1 MEKKI
6 PVRSEADP
14 KYTWALEDVYANNDL
29 WKADLEKARALP
41 AQLAAYKG
49 HLGDSA
55 QKLLEFLQLGDGISV
70 LFDSLYGYAQR
81 RSDEDTAN
89 SLYQGMTSQA
99 MSAMVAVDA
108 ASSFETPELLAIPD
122 DKLEQFYKEE
132 PALETYRLA
141 LTRIRNKRAHIL
153 SDAEEKLL
161 AAAGEM
167 SQAPDSVYSVF
178 ADADLKFPAATDK
191 DGNTHPVTH
200 GTYIPL
206 MHSAD
211 RVLRKSAFES
221 LYSVYGQFR
230 NTAAALLSAQ
240 VKQLKFYADARKYDS
255 TLQASLDGNY
265 VPTEVYTNL
274 ISAVHENMA
283 PMYRYVDLRRKLL
296 GVDELHMYDLYTPIV
311 SDVDVDIPYE
321 EAKQTVYDA
330 LACMGD
336 DYRAILKEGFDNR
349 WIDVYENVGKCSGA
363 YSAGLRKH
371 PYVLLNYSGTL
382 DSMFTLAH
390 EMGHAIHSYLSNKH
404 QPVAYSNYSIFVAEV
419 ASTCN
424 EALLMQHLLK
434 TTKDKKRR
442 AYLINYFLEQ
452 FRTTLY
458 RQTMFAEFELEIN
471 RRNERGESLT
481 AESLNALYHELN
493 HQYFGDNI
501 VIDKEI
507 DLEWARIPHFYYDY
521 YVYQYATGYSAAIAL
536 SRRILKEGA
545 PAVKDYIHF
554 LSGGCSTDPIS
565 LLRGAG
571 VDMASTTPIHEALQL
586 FDELITEME
595 QLMEE

>member
-14 KYTWALEDVYANNDL
+14 KYTWALEDVYANNDV

-55 QKLLEFLQLGDGISV
+55 QKLLEFLQLGDDISV
-70 LFDSLYGYAQR
+70 LFDALYGYAQR

-122 DKLEQFYKEE
+122 DKLEQFYQEE

-141 LTRIRNKRAHIL
+141 LTRIRSKRAHIL

-178 ADADLKFPAATDK
+178 ADADLKFPSATDK
-191 DGNTHPVTH
+191 DGNSHPVTH

-211 RVLRKSAFES
+211 RVLRKSAFAS

-311 SDVDVDIPYE
+311 SDVDVNIPYE

-493 HQYFGDNI
+493 HQYFGDDI

-571 VDMASTTPIHEALQL
+571 VDMASTAPIHDALQL

>member
-6 PVRSEADP
+6 PVRSEADS

-41 AQLAAYKG
+41 EQLAAYKG

-55 QKLLEFLQLGDGISV
+55 QKLLEFLQLGDDISV
-70 LFDSLYGYAQR
+70 LFDALYGYAQR

-122 DKLEQFYKEE
+122 ETLEQFYKDE
-132 PALETYRLA
+132 PALETYRLC

-167 SQAPDSVYSVF
+167 SQAPDSIYSVF
-178 ADADLKFPAATDK
+178 ADADLKFPAAIDK
-191 DGNTHPVTH
+191 DGNSHPVTH

-481 AESLNALYHELN
+481 AQSLNALYHELN
-493 HQYFGDNI
+493 QQYFGDGI
-501 VIDKEI
+501 VIDEEI

>member
-122 DKLEQFYKEE
+122 DKLEQFYKDE

-336 DYRAILKEGFDNR
+336 DYRTILKEGFDNR

-493 HQYFGDNI
+493 HQYFGDDI

>member
-6 PVRSEADP
+6 PVRSEVDP
-14 KYTWALEDVYANNDL
+14 KYTWALEDVYASDAL
-29 WKADLEKARALP
+29 WNKDLEKARTFP
-41 AQLAAYKG
+41 QQLAAYKG
-49 HLGDSA
+49 RLEESA
-55 QKLLEFLQLGDGISV
+55 ATLLEFLKLGDEIGI

-81 RSDEDTAN
+81 KSDEDTAN
-89 SLYQGMTSQA
+89 SLYQGMASQA
-99 MSAMVAVDA
+99 MNVMVAVDA
-108 ASSFETPELLAIPD
+108 AGSFETPELLAIPEET
-122 DKLEQFYKEE
+122 LERFYQEQPE
-132 PALETYRLA
+132 LEVYRLY
-141 LTRIRNKRAHIL
+141 LTRIRAKRAHIL

-161 AAAGEM
+161 AAAGAM
-167 SQAPDSVYSVF
+167 SQAPDSIYSVF
-178 ADADLKFPAATDK
+178 ADADLKFPNAVDQ
-191 DGNTHPVTH
+191 DGKEHAVTH

-206 MHSAD
+206 MHSQD

-230 NTAAALLSAQ
+230 NTAAAILSAQ
-240 VKQLKFYADARKYDS
+240 VKQLKFRADARKYDS

-274 ISAVHENMA
+274 IDAVHQNMA
-283 PMYRYVDLRRKLL
+283 PMYRYVELRKKLL
-296 GVDELHMYDLYTPIV
+296 KLDELHMYDLYTPIV
-311 SDVDVDIPYE
+311 GDVDVSIPFE
-321 EAKQTVYDA
+321 EAKETVYQA
-330 LACMGD
+330 LAPMGD
-336 DYRAILKEGFDNR
+336 AYRAILQEGFDNR

-404 QPVAYSNYSIFVAEV
+404 QPAAYANYSIFVAEV

-424 EALLMQHLLK
+424 EALLMEYLLAN
-434 TTKDKKRR
+434 TTDKRRR

-481 AESLNALYHELN
+481 AEALNTLYHELN
-493 HQYFGDNI
+493 VQYFGDGI

-536 SRRILKEGA
+536 SRRILKEGE
-545 PAVKDYIHF
+545 PAVKDYLNF
-554 LSGGCSTDPIS
+554 LSGGCSADPIT

-571 VDMASTTPIHEALQL
+571 VDMATTQPITEALKL

-595 QLMEE
+595 QLMEA

>member
-55 QKLLEFLQLGDGISV
+55 QKLLEFLQLGDSISV

-122 DKLEQFYKEE
+122 DKLEQFYKDE

-311 SDVDVDIPYE
+311 SDVDVNIPYE

-493 HQYFGDNI
+493 HQYFGDDI